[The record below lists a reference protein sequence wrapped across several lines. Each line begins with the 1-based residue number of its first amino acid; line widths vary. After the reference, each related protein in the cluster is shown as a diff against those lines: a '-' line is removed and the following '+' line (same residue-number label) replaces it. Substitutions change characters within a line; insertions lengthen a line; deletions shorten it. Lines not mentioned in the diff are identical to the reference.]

1 MFLLFCGLSVVLGT
15 GLKLLLRAANAS
27 TMAASRHPDHR
38 PEVTSA
44 YSQPCGT
51 HWRFSAFGF
60 AVRSGTF
67 RKRQAQ
73 EIRDNRA
80 IVTK

>member
-1 MFLLFCGLSVVLGT
+1 
-15 GLKLLLRAANAS
+15 
-27 TMAASRHPDHR
+27 MAASRHPDHR

-51 HWRFSAFGF
+51 HWRFSAVGS
-60 AVRSGTF
+60 AVRFGTL

-80 IVTK
+80 IVTKLNSKNLPIFEKSSRIGVKPNQI

>member
-1 MFLLFCGLSVVLGT
+1 
-15 GLKLLLRAANAS
+15 
-27 TMAASRHPDHR
+27 MAASRHPDHR

-51 HWRFSAFGF
+51 HWRFSAVGF
-60 AVRSGTF
+60 AVRSGMRGVPPR

-80 IVTK
+80 IVTKNLPIFEKSSRIGVKPI